1 MMKNRAGSHLVTVML
16 MMVAFAPVR
25 AVELLE
31 VELQKDVSGAANLML
46 NFDGRPAD
54 LEVSNRPSGVEVRL
68 PGTTSDST
76 GVEDVELIRSTEGI
90 RLNVNL
96 PGSELDGVEVRG
108 STVTIRLGAVKA
120 ANEDVGYR
128 LGAGDVVTISV
139 YRHLDL
145 SGDFT
150 ILQDGTLLMPLA
162 GPVSAAGLTVT
173 ELVARLKTRLSE
185 FIIDPQLGA
194 GVKAYQS
201 QFVVVTGA
209 VQRASRV
216 ALHPKMSLEE
226 VLSTAGVA
234 LTGDQE
240 VVLTRENGQSLTLSA
255 SDLEGPGV
263 PRDGD
268 VLTVQ
273 DPEYI
278 FITGEVRRPDRFVY
292 TEGLTLQEALTLA
305 GGLTEWASKKE
316 IRILRPQGG
325 TKADEVINLKK
336 VESRRIPDPKLEP
349 GDLIVIRRRVL

>member
-1 MMKNRAGSHLVTVML
+1 ML
-16 MMVAFAPVR
+16 MMVSFAPVH
-25 AVELLE
+25 AVELVG
-31 VELQKDVSGAANLML
+31 VELERDVAGETNLIL
-46 NFDGRPAD
+46 DFDAGPAD
-54 LEVSNRPSGVEVRL
+54 LEVLSRPSGVEVRL
-68 PGTTSDST
+68 PDATSDST
-76 GVEDVELIRSTEGI
+76 GVEDVELIRSPEEI
-90 RLNVNL
+90 RLEVNL
-96 PGSELDGVEVRG
+96 PGSALEGIEVRG

-120 ANEDVGYR
+120 TDEGVGYR
-128 LGAGDVVTISV
+128 LGPGDVVTISV

-173 ELVARLKTRLSE
+173 ELVARLTTRLSE

-226 VLSTAGVA
+226 VLSTAGVG
-234 LTGDQE
+234 LFGDQE
-240 VVLTRENGQSLTLSA
+240 VVLTRENGQTLTLSA
-255 SDLEGPGV
+255 SDLEGLGAPA

-273 DPEYI
+273 EPDYI